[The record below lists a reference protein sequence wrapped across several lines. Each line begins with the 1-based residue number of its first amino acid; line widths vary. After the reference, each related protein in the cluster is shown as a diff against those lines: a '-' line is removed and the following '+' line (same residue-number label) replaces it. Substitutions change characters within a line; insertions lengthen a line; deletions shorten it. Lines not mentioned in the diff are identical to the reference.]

1 MDKETKITIRSYND
15 TVKSFVKRT
24 DPLHPKPLSDI
35 FLKLIKNKAKIL
47 DLGCAQGRD
56 TKYFLDKSY
65 DVVGVDLSE
74 KLIENAIQKY
84 PEAKFEIMDIRD
96 LKFPENT
103 FDAIWANAIL
113 VHIPK
118 KEIHKTL
125 QGIKRIMKN
134 DGIMMVCVKT
144 KKDGKNSETYEKDK
158 RHENVN
164 KFWSYFSEIEFKEY
178 LENVGFQVIKIIK
191 KNYSNEDRN
200 YNWINLF
207 CRNKN

>member
-1 MDKETKITIRSYND
+1 MGKETEITIKSYDD
-15 TVKSFVKRT
+15 TVESFVKRT

-35 FLKLIKNKAKIL
+35 FLKLIKNKTKIL

-56 TKYFLDKSY
+56 TKYFLDKGY
-65 DVVGVDLSE
+65 EVIGVDLSE

-84 PEAKFEIMDIRD
+84 PKAKFEIMDIRD
-96 LKFPENT
+96 LKFPENS

-164 KFWSYFSEIEFKEY
+164 KFWSYFSRDEFSEHLKNSGFEI
-178 LENVGFQVIKIIK
+178 IKIIE
-191 KNYSNEDRN
+191 KNYSNENRD
-200 YNWINLF
+200 YGWINFF
-207 CRNKN
+207 CKK